1 MWSTLV
7 ILCYLVICFGS
18 GWKHR
23 LFSKSEDSLLSIMV
37 QVRLSLSILYELAE
51 QSHIASNSLGLIW
64 SLYKKIMCMQYVAN
78 PYLPGVLKDVNFI
91 LSLPFSP
98 ISLKMSPRCA
108 PQLQFVVDSWS
119 YLLCLFFVVGVFWQ
133 VYKYRLR
140 CPGLKSLNNLWSP
153 KES

>member
-1 MWSTLV
+1 M
-7 ILCYLVICFGS
+7 
-18 GWKHR
+18 
-23 LFSKSEDSLLSIMV
+23 LSIMV

-51 QSHIASNSLGLIW
+51 QSDIASNSLGHIG

-108 PQLQFVVDSWS
+108 PQL
-119 YLLCLFFVVGVFWQ
+119 
-133 VYKYRLR
+133 
-140 CPGLKSLNNLWSP
+140 
-153 KES
+153 